1 MYSAQSKILKIWL
14 LNWPTNFQSF
24 EAIGQN
30 KKELEELVAKQAL
43 RALQDSNIIS
53 STGKLV
59 FELNTHKTLQTS
71 QNNDEP
77 INQLS
82 VTENE
87 EGSWSSLNSAF
98 IY

>member
-1 MYSAQSKILKIWL
+1 MWL
-14 LNWPTNFQSF
+14 LNWQKHFQSF

-59 FELNTHKTLQTS
+59 FELNTHKTLQTP

-77 INQLS
+77 ITQLS

-87 EGSWSSLNSAF
+87 EGSWSSFLNSAF

>member
-1 MYSAQSKILKIWL
+1 
-14 LNWPTNFQSF
+14 
-24 EAIGQN
+24 
-30 KKELEELVAKQAL
+30 
-43 RALQDSNIIS
+43 LQDSNIIS

-87 EGSWSSLNSAF
+87 EGS
-98 IY
+98 